1 MRKGNILIGDSKT
14 LNPIFKEERFNGWT
28 QGEIFILTD
37 KLIPNARRDDFEQ
50 NDVYYYFMEQLT
62 QGVGTD
68 ISRKIRE
75 ASKQRNNPVDKK
87 IKEAKMVVS
96 NAVSINQQ
104 GFNSDLEKS
113 LVEKEIKQNIDIISN
128 LKTAIPEQEKMKE
141 ETIEELTKVLDITQ
155 KNDHLK
161 VYNIK
166 NLGKRE
172 MEVLRVVSNV
182 LTKNLTKEC
191 VDMLLDE
198 IIEELKR

>member
-1 MRKGNILIGDSKT
+1 
-14 LNPIFKEERFNGWT
+14 
-28 QGEIFILTD
+28 
-37 KLIPNARRDDFEQ
+37 
-50 NDVYYYFMEQLT
+50 
-62 QGVGTD
+62 
-68 ISRKIRE
+68 
-75 ASKQRNNPVDKK
+75 
-87 IKEAKMVVS
+87 
-96 NAVSINQQ
+96 
-104 GFNSDLEKS
+104 
-113 LVEKEIKQNIDIISN
+113 
-128 LKTAIPEQEKMKE
+128 MKE

-198 IIEELKR
+198 IIEELKSEG

>member
-1 MRKGNILIGDSKT
+1 MAQIYQ
-14 LNPIFKEERFNGWT
+14 E
-28 QGEIFILTD
+28 
-37 KLIPNARRDDFEQ
+37 KL
-50 NDVYYYFMEQLT
+50 
-62 QGVGTD
+62 
-68 ISRKIRE
+68 E

-113 LVEKEIKQNIDIISN
+113 LVEKEIKQNLDIISN

-182 LTKNLTKEC
+182 LTKTLQKNVLIC
-191 VDMLLDE
+191 F
-198 IIEELKR
+198 